1 MSGHKLTATK
11 NYNWGA
17 LLTESNMPTTETEV
31 SEFLEPLLLLTSIW
45 KCHQNNYLRNKG
57 LAGYEC
63 MHIDCTHVLCYGE
76 ILITTFSETAP
87 WEFSISCPK
96 KGIKMTISFYLAE
109 LFSMTRFWNFWFPY
123 LGTSFLWLEKT
134 ERRVYRSARKQNEK
148 NKKKNQK
155 PRLSVSQVFLHLL
168 DNK

>member
-1 MSGHKLTATK
+1 MSGHNLTAAK

-31 SEFLEPLLLLTSIW
+31 GEFLETLLLFTSIW
-45 KCHQNNYLRNKG
+45 KCHQNNYLWNKG

-63 MHIDCTHVLCYGE
+63 MHIDCTHVLCYGV
-76 ILITTFSETAP
+76 IFITIFSKTAP

-109 LFSMTRFWNFWFPY
+109 LFSMMRFWNFWFPT

-134 ERRVYRSARKQNEK
+134 ERRGFIDQQESKMKREK
-148 NKKKNQK
+148 K
-155 PRLSVSQVFLHLL
+155 PETQIVCFSSFPSSSW
-168 DNK
+168 